1 MHLNKNFLIDSFL
14 PSFPR
19 ISGSNFLEILK
30 KSFHGEFAFS
40 DTKQSASEIILIF
53 RIKNFSRID
62 SDITKFSLF
71 EKYAKHPGDHF
82 RWPFKNVFFN
92 HYFPELNLRSDNFE
106 FIFYLFSIFENFKI
120 MSNRIER
127 APQRHFSIL
136 YFLKTPCQ
144 VPEFVKIELKYQ
156 KVSRNHLYNFISFL
170 ESSRKSCNRNFS
182 VKLQLLGAFERK
194 FSTRDPF

>member
-1 MHLNKNFLIDSFL
+1 M
-14 PSFPR
+14 P
-19 ISGSNFLEILK
+19 
-30 KSFHGEFAFS
+30 
-40 DTKQSASEIILIF
+40 
-53 RIKNFSRID
+53 
-62 SDITKFSLF
+62 
-71 EKYAKHPGDHF
+71 
-82 RWPFKNVFFN
+82 
-92 HYFPELNLRSDNFE
+92 
-106 FIFYLFSIFENFKI
+106 
-120 MSNRIER
+120 NRIER

>member
-1 MHLNKNFLIDSFL
+1 M
-14 PSFPR
+14 P
-19 ISGSNFLEILK
+19 
-30 KSFHGEFAFS
+30 
-40 DTKQSASEIILIF
+40 
-53 RIKNFSRID
+53 
-62 SDITKFSLF
+62 
-71 EKYAKHPGDHF
+71 
-82 RWPFKNVFFN
+82 
-92 HYFPELNLRSDNFE
+92 
-106 FIFYLFSIFENFKI
+106 
-120 MSNRIER
+120 NRIER

-194 FSTRDPF
+194 FSTRDPFWSFRQFPFSNKTSKIIKTFFFICRRFCCLNLTVKFADEMRVNFAEHVFRLSSSVERKCLKTVKNMNWPPGCRDLKLLMMKF